1 MGALCTLWLGLVLL
15 GVLGALQTSAQAQV
29 SLQPN
34 FQQDKVRGS
43 GAQSRPRHSA
53 LSGEGLLSVA
63 NRPGKRRAELEEE
76 ARENFTLPG
85 PSAMPPLEQGH

>member
-34 FQQDKVRGS
+34 FQQDKVRGPPGPS
-43 GAQSRPRHSA
+43 PRPRHSA
-53 LSGEGLLSVA
+53 L
-63 NRPGKRRAELEEE
+63 
-76 ARENFTLPG
+76 
-85 PSAMPPLEQGH
+85 